1 MTTKRQDPVWMAP
14 FIAALSA
21 GHTVRAA
28 AEKAGISASTARW
41 RRNRHSKFA
50 ERWREAMRAANPN
63 ADCAVGHPRRGN
75 WRTTF
80 IETLAETSNVSASAA
95 RAGVPIRT
103 IYKLRREDPAFR
115 ALWQAALHEGYDNL
129 EMELLGHLRD
139 PAATARK
146 IDVTAALRLLAAHRE
161 TVARERALRE
171 DDDEQAVLESID
183 RFIDDMRQRRAA
195 NAAIL
200 AEQENG
206 AQESSDG
213 AD

>member
-1 MTTKRQDPVWMAP
+1 MTTKRQDPAWMTP
-14 FIAALSA
+14 FIDALRA

-28 AEKAGISASTARW
+28 AKEAGISASTAHW
-41 RRNRHSKFA
+41 RRSRHSKFA
-50 ERWREAMRAANPN
+50 ERWRDALGDANPN
-63 ADCAVGHPRRGN
+63 ADCAVDHPRRGN

-80 IETLAETSNVSASAA
+80 IEALAETSNVTASAA
-95 RAGVPIRT
+95 RACVPIRT
-103 IYKLRREDPAFR
+103 VYKLRREDPVFR
-115 ALWQAALHEGYDNL
+115 ALWRAALHEGYDNL

-139 PAATARK
+139 PAAAARK
-146 IDVTAALRLLAAHRE
+146 IDVTAALRLLVAHRE

-171 DDDEQAVLESID
+171 DDDEQEVLESID

-200 AEQENG
+200 IEQ
-206 AQESSDG
+206 AQEDEDG